1 MPEMKLASLEASR
14 AKLPSWFDPA
24 IGASILQYGQ
34 RLAARELL
42 VNTLG
47 NIAVRA
53 HCPYWKREVI
63 YTKHLGLSLEESS
76 LEHLAVLDMKS
87 DELLHGRCRPSLGH
101 QMHREIMRCRHD
113 IHATVHLH
121 PDDVIA
127 FFSVMQWR
135 QMKYV
140 SNDTALVMG
149 MPPCILGEGV
159 NVELDVSAISRCAGD
174 TNCIVMPG
182 HGITSF
188 GRDLS
193 QAYHRAVA
201 FVAEIRR
208 LITCQQLSA
217 ATGKPVVFASEED
230 VRHMYE
236 LGEQA
241 IYGST
246 RA

>member
-14 AKLPSWFDPA
+14 SKLPAWFDRA
-24 IGASILQYGQ
+24 IGADILQYGQ

-47 NIAVRA
+47 NIAVRT
-53 HCPYWKREVI
+53 HCPSWKREVI
-63 YTKHLGLSLEESS
+63 YTKHLGLSLEDSCI
-76 LEHLAVLDMKS
+76 EHLAVLDMQS
-87 DELLHGRCRPSLGH
+87 DELLYGYCRPSLGH
-101 QMHREIMRCRHD
+101 QMHREIMRWRPD

-127 FFSVMQWR
+127 FFAVMQWR
-135 QMKYV
+135 EMRYV

-149 MPPCILGEGV
+149 KPPCILGEGV
-159 NVELDVSAISRCAGD
+159 NVELDVTAIGRCAGG

-188 GRDLS
+188 GRNLS
-193 QAYHRAVA
+193 EAYHRAVA

-208 LITCQQLSA
+208 LITCQQLST
-217 ATGKPVVFASEED
+217 ATGKPIVFASDDD

-236 LGEQA
+236 LGEQV
-241 IYGST
+241 IYGSK